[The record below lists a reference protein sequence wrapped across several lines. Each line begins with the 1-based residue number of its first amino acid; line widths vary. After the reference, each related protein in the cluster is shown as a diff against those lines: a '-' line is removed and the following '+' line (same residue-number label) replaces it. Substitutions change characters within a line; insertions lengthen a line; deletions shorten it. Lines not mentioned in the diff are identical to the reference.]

1 MKCTNR
7 FRVKAIAICGVC
19 VMTLGLSGCAAND
32 IKFNNKYSYSSSATN
47 LNIEKFIENPET
59 DISYFGDQYC
69 VIEDT
74 FTKKD
79 NVSDHVVSA
88 MGVFR
93 PKTGE
98 VTYAKNI
105 YQKMYPAS
113 VTKILTAYLAI
124 TKGDLDSI
132 VTASSYACD
141 QASDSSKCG
150 LAAGDQITLGDLV
163 YGLMLPSG
171 NDAAI
176 AIAEHISGSVEEFA
190 NLMNETA
197 YSFGATNSHFINPNG
212 LHNEEHY
219 TTVYDLYLIFSNC
232 IKDETFVKYIS
243 TKSYTA
249 YFTDASGAE
258 KVKTWTN
265 TNKYVNG
272 AVAIPSGMITVGGK
286 TGTTNAAGYCLIMLS
301 DIEVPQGEPEDPVIS
316 IILKAGSRDDLY
328 FVMNQIIR
336 DARDYNS

>member
-1 MKCTNR
+1 MSALLVLAT
-7 FRVKAIAICGVC
+7 GV
-19 VMTLGLSGCAAND
+19 SGCGASD
-32 IKFNNKYSYSSSATN
+32 IKYDNKFSYADSATN
-47 LNIEKFIENPET
+47 LNVDKTIEGLDDNVT
-59 DISYFGDQYC
+59 YFGDNYC

-88 MGVFR
+88 MGVFKPR
-93 PKTGE
+93 TGE

-124 TKGDLDSI
+124 TKGDLDSV

-150 LAAGDQITLGDLV
+150 LATGDQITLGDLV

-176 AIAEHISGSVEEFA
+176 AIAEHISGSVDEFA
-190 NLMNETA
+190 KLMNDTA
-197 YSFGATNSHFINPNG
+197 KSFGATNSHFINPNG

-232 IKDETFVKYIS
+232 IKNEEFVRYIS

-249 YFTDASGAE
+249 YFKDANGAE

-272 AVAIPSGMITVGGK
+272 AVEIPSGVIAVGGK

-301 DIEVPQGEPEDPVIS
+301 DVETSNDEPEDPVIS